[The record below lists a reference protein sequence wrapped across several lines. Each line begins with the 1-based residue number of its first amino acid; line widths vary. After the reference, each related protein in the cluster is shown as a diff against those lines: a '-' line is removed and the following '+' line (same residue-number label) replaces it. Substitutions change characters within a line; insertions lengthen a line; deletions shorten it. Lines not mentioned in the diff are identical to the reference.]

1 MSSTH
6 YNAIIIGAGM
16 SGLAAAIRLA
26 YFDKKVC
33 VLERHYAAGGLN
45 SFYALGGYQFDVGL
59 HAMTNY
65 VPPGTR
71 GAPLTK
77 IYRQLRLKPED
88 FGLVPQH
95 RSEVRFPDSTL
106 RFNNDF
112 DFFMQEVGAQFPA
125 QKDNFRHLVRH
136 IKEYDELDLDAKPL
150 SGRQVVASFLTDPLL
165 IDMLFCPL
173 MIYGNAEEHDMEFG
187 QFVVMFKSIFCE
199 GLARP
204 REGVRRIITALRRKV
219 RAVGGT
225 VRMKCGVRSLRVEGG
240 RVQSVELDS
249 GETLTADVIFSSAG
263 YVETM
268 RLCTDYDQ
276 EKLAP
281 LEGRMSFV
289 EIIHVLDK
297 PMKALGHD
305 TTIIFYN
312 TGKEFHYEVPADL
325 VDPRS
330 GVICCPDNFL
340 FDKPIAKPTIRLTC
354 LANFDRWAALEEP
367 AYVQAKADWLPRI
380 HQEVLKFVPD
390 FRDHIAFTDFF
401 TPRTIKHWT
410 GHVNGAVYGA
420 PDKIKTGRTHMDNLF
435 ICGNDQGFLG
445 IVGAMLS
452 GISMAN
458 LHVLK
463 KA

>member
-1 MSSTH
+1 MPSTH
-6 YNAIIIGAGM
+6 YDALIIGAGM

-88 FGLVPQH
+88 FGLVPQY
-95 RSEVRFPDSTL
+95 RSEVRFPDTTL

-112 DFFMQEVGAQFPA
+112 EFFLQEVIEKFPA
-125 QKDNFRHLVRH
+125 QKDNLRRLVRH

-173 MIYGNAEEHDMEFG
+173 MIYGNAEERDMEFG

-219 RAVGGT
+219 RAVGGA

-240 RVQSVELDS
+240 RVRSVELDS
-249 GETLTADVIFSSAG
+249 GETLTADVVFSSAG

-268 RLCTDYDQ
+268 RLCTDCDPGN
-276 EKLAP
+276 LAP
-281 LEGRMSFV
+281 LAGRMSFIEV
-289 EIIHVLDK
+289 IHVLDK

-340 FDKPIAKPTIRLTC
+340 FDRPLVKPTIRLTC

-367 AYVQAKADWLPRI
+367 AYRQAKADWLPRI

-390 FRDHIAFTDFF
+390 FRDHIVFTDFF

-420 PDKIKTGRTHMDNLF
+420 PGKLKTGRTHMDNLF
-435 ICGNDQGFLG
+435 ICGSDQGFLG
-445 IVGAMLS
+445 IVGSMLS

-463 KA
+463 K